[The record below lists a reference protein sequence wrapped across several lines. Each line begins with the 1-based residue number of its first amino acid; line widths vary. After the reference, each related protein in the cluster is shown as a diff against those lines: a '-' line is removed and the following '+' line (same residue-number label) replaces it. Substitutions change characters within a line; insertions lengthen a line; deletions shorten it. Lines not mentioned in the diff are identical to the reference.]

1 MQKSV
6 ANIITNSNKID
17 FEFKYNKCKSLEEID
32 VSLPTLIIGYNN
44 AKRYIKNF
52 NILNKAYP
60 EQKIWWTFLKTEKR
74 VDYDD
79 DILKFNEIVIN
90 EHVKDINYSL
100 IDVININLSE
110 IKKIIKYFLL
120 DDDIKLVYNYL
131 NRFLFIYSKKYKTVW
146 GISLVTLR
154 FCGINSNKILNKIYN
169 NENNIKITD
178 LSNIPFSIRKQIGD
192 DIHYQLSL
200 YEYFY

>member
-1 MQKSV
+1 MQKPV

-74 VDYDD
+74 VDY
-79 DILKFNEIVIN
+79 ERT
-90 EHVKDINYSL
+90 YSAEEVGEKYGMRGMEVAAL
-100 IDVININLSE
+100 RDKV
-110 IKKIIKYFLL
+110 IKYIRQNAES
-120 DDDIKLVYNYL
+120 IKRAAL
-131 NRFLFIYSKKYKTVW
+131 
-146 GISLVTLR
+146 
-154 FCGINSNKILNKIYN
+154 
-169 NENNIKITD
+169 
-178 LSNIPFSIRKQIGD
+178 
-192 DIHYQLSL
+192 
-200 YEYFY
+200 

>member
-74 VDYDD
+74 VDYDEYEYD
-79 DILKFNEIVIN
+79 KQD
-90 EHVKDINYSL
+90 
-100 IDVININLSE
+100 
-110 IKKIIKYFLL
+110 LL
-120 DDDIKLVYNYL
+120 DALDELTDGSFDGAAYDTIKE
-131 NRFLFIYSKKYKTVW
+131 FIEHYFDEYTFKK
-146 GISLVTLR
+146 
-154 FCGINSNKILNKIYN
+154 
-169 NENNIKITD
+169 
-178 LSNIPFSIRKQIGD
+178 GD
-192 DIHYQLSL
+192 DDM
-200 YEYFY
+200 

>member
-79 DILKFNEIVIN
+79 DIVKFNEIVIN

-110 IKKIIKYFLL
+110 IKKIIKYFFL
-120 DDDIKLVYNYL
+120 DDDIKLVYNYF

-192 DIHYQLSL
+192 NIHYQLSL